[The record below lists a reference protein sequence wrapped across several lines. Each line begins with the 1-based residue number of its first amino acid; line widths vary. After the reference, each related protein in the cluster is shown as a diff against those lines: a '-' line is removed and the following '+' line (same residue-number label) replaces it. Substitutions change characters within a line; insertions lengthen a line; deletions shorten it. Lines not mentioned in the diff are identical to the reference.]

1 MLRNRLDIEP
11 LSTSSRERIRSAVFA
26 RLDEAAAREATDAPA
41 RLTTETVPNLKTW
54 RWPVALGWTA
64 VAAAAVLALA
74 FLRPD
79 RDPPDGALAG
89 LSDTH
94 SRVVTEASSSKLDLG
109 DAELT
114 VAAQSAVVVDR
125 DRGGGVLVVLERGS
139 VHCAVTPRPERATFR
154 VQAGDVRIEVVG
166 TVFAVYRSGDE
177 ARVEVERG
185 TVKVLHQ
192 GEEILVEAGGS
203 WASQAEDTA
212 ADVTDGQPAD
222 EHAARTERA
231 HEPRRSRSERA
242 HRRHRSDAARSTPD
256 TQDMDDAALRA
267 GEVAVGTPEPEA
279 ALEAPAGE
287 EAVADERE
295 AVVAEEPPA
304 PTAKQRY
311 EQAERLEATD
321 PVRAISL
328 YQDLVQEGGPWA
340 PTALFAQARLE
351 LDRGRRAQA
360 RALLQTYLR
369 RYPTGANAAMARR
382 LLERSE

>member
-1 MLRNRLDIEP
+1 MIRNRLDIEP
-11 LSTSSRERIRSAVFA
+11 LSASSRERIRSAVFA
-26 RLDEAAAREATDAPA
+26 RLDEAAAREAAGAPL
-41 RLTTETVPNLKTW
+41 RFTTETVPDLRAR
-54 RWPVALGWTA
+54 RWPIALASAA
-64 VAAAAVLALA
+64 VAAAAVLALI
-74 FLRPD
+74 FLRAD
-79 RDPPDGALAG
+79 RDPADSALAG

-94 SRVVTEASSSKLDLG
+94 SRVVTEASSSRLSLG

-114 VAAQSAVVVDR
+114 VAAQSAVLVERDR
-125 DRGGGVLVVLERGS
+125 DGVLVVLERGS
-139 VHCAVTPRPERATFR
+139 VHCAVTPRPERAPFR

-185 TVKVLHQ
+185 LVKVLHQ
-192 GEEILVEAGGS
+192 GDEILVEAGGS
-203 WASQAEDTA
+203 WASQAEDEG
-212 ADVTDGQPAD
+212 VTDGQPED
-222 EHAARTERA
+222 EHAARAERD

-242 HRRHRSDAARSTPD
+242 HRRRRSDEARSTAD
-256 TQDMDDAALRA
+256 TQDTDDAALRA
-267 GEVAVGTPEPEA
+267 GAVAVGTPEPEA

-287 EAVADERE
+287 EAGADERE

-321 PVRAISL
+321 PDGAVTL
-328 YQDLVQEGGPWA
+328 YQALVQEGGPWA